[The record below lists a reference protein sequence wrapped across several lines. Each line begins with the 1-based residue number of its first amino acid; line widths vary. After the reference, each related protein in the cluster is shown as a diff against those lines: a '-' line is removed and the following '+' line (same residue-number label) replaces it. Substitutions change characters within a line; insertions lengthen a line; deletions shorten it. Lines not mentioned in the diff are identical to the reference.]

1 MAAKSFS
8 RRNLDFILFEVL
20 DVLSLSKFNYF
31 SAHDKDTINFTL
43 DATSDIA
50 DKIMSPNF
58 ASSDRQQPELING
71 QVKVHKG
78 VHEFVKTFGESGLIA
93 APFSNEWNGMQ
104 LPKTVAS
111 ASEFILGAAHNSFIM
126 YTDLT
131 KGAANLIYKFGSQAQ
146 KEAFLPKML
155 SGEWLGTMCL
165 TETQAGSSLS
175 DVATTA
181 TPQSDGSYKIKG
193 QKIFISAGDHDVTG
207 NIVHLVLARIEGAP
221 KGTKGISL
229 FIVPKNR
236 NANSKFQIPNFKN
249 LESEIW
255 NLESNDVTSVGIY
268 HKMGQKATPA
278 MHLEFG
284 AKDDCIGYLLG
295 EPNRG
300 LPQMFLM
307 MNGARLGVGL
317 GGVNIASAAYY
328 ASLQYAQE
336 RPQGRRLN
344 EKNALG
350 EPTTI
355 IHHADVRR
363 LLLSQKAFV
372 EGTLCFI
379 LKCYQYLDLEKAYS
393 ISEDSNVQTRNTKPE
408 IRYNALLELLT
419 PVAKTYGAEGG
430 IISVNNGLQV
440 LGGYGYTEDFELE
453 QMARD
458 VRIMSLYEGTTGIQ
472 AQALLGRQIPLNNGQ
487 SIKYWLEE
495 VQIDIDLAEKYSVL
509 KPYSDTLTTE
519 IENWQKVTNHL
530 LSKMGN
536 AEIFLSDATL
546 YLEMFGILNV
556 AWQWLSMATVAQN
569 ALENNNAQSDEK
581 VFYES
586 KIQTM
591 QYFYHYEIP
600 KLKGLTTR
608 LLDPSVLTVFD
619 DEKEILM

>member
-1 MAAKSFS
+1 MALKSFS
-8 RRNLDFILFEVL
+8 RRNLDFTLYEVL
-20 DVLSLSKFNYF
+20 KVGSLNQFEIFN
-31 SAHDKDTINFTL
+31 AHDMETFNFTL
-43 DATSDIA
+43 DAATDIA
-50 DKIMSPNF
+50 ENLMKPAYID
-58 ASSDRQQPELING
+58 SDRKQPELIEG
-71 QVKVHKG
+71 EVKVHPAI
-78 VHEFVKTFGESGLIA
+78 HTYYKTLAETGLLSA
-93 APFSNEWNGMQ
+93 SFPFDWGGQQ
-104 LPKTVAS
+104 LPKVVNS
-111 ASEFILGAAHNSFIM
+111 AVDFIEGCAHNGFIM

-131 KGAANLIYKFGSQAQ
+131 KGAANLILKFGTEEQ
-146 KEAFLPKML
+146 KLTFLPNML
-155 SGEWLGTMCL
+155 GGEWTGTMCL

-181 TPQSDGSYKIKG
+181 SPLHKESFGQADGTYKIKG
-193 QKIFISAGDHDVTG
+193 QKIFISAGDHDVTD
-207 NIVHLVLARIEGAP
+207 NIIHLVLARIDGAP

-236 NANSKFQIPNFKN
+236 LDTEGGFNANPK
-249 LESEIW
+249 
-255 NLESNDVTSVGIY
+255 SNDVTSIGIY

-295 EPNRG
+295 EVNRG

-307 MNGARLGVGL
+307 MNGARLGVGM
-317 GGVNIASAAYY
+317 GGVQIGSAAYY

-355 IHHADVRR
+355 IHHPDVRR
-363 LLLSQKAFV
+363 MLLSQKAFV

-379 LKCYQYLDLEKAYS
+379 LKCCYYLDIEKAETDPS
-393 ISEDSNVQTRNTKPE
+393 VKK
-408 IRYNALLELLT
+408 RYNDLLELLT
-419 PVAKTYGAEGG
+419 PVAKTYGAEEG
-430 IISVNNGLQV
+430 IKSVNNGLQV

-472 AQALLGRQIPLNNGQ
+472 AQALLGRQIPINNGQ
-487 SIKYWLEE
+487 SMKYWLEE
-495 VQIDIDLAEKYSVL
+495 VQPDIDFALKNSVL
-509 KPYSDTLTTE
+509 KPYADILNTE
-519 IENWQKVTNHL
+519 IENWKSVTKHL
-530 LSKMGN
+530 LSKAGD

-556 AWQWLSMATVAQN
+556 AWQWLSMANVAQN
-569 ALENNNAQSDEK
+569 ALENYNPQSDEK
-581 VFYES
+581 AFYES
-586 KIQTM
+586 KIHTM
-591 QYFYHYEIP
+591 QFFYHYEIP
-600 KLKGLTTR
+600 RLKGLTTR

-619 DEKEILM
+619 DEKEVIM

>member
-1 MAAKSFS
+1 MAAKNFS

-20 DVLSLSKFNYF
+20 DVLSLSKFDYF
-31 SAHDKDTINFTL
+31 NAHDKDTLNFTL
-43 DATSDIA
+43 DATTDIA

-58 ASSDRQQPELING
+58 TASDRQQPELVDG
-71 QVKVHKG
+71 QVKVHAG

-193 QKIFISAGDHDVTG
+193 QKIFISAGDHDVTD
-207 NIVHLVLARIEGAP
+207 NIVHLVLARIDGAP

-236 NANSKFQIPNFKN
+236 FSVGVT
-249 LESEIW
+249 SSHSDT
-255 NLESNDVTSVGIY
+255 NLESNDVTSIGIY

-284 AKDDCIGYLLG
+284 AKDECIGYLLG
-295 EPNRG
+295 EANRG

-344 EKNALG
+344 EKSALG

-355 IHHADVRR
+355 IHHPDVRR

-379 LKCYQYLDLEKAYS
+379 LKCYQYLDLEKAHDDPS
-393 ISEDSNVQTRNTKPE
+393 VQK
-408 IRYNALLELLT
+408 RYNALLELLT

-430 IISVNNGLQV
+430 ILSVNNGLQV

-472 AQALLGRQIPLNNGQ
+472 AQALLGRQIPLNNGK
-487 SIKYWLEE
+487 SMAYWLEE
-495 VQIDIDLAEKYSVL
+495 VMPDVESAKKHPPL
-509 KPYSDTLTTE
+509 KPYSDILTTE

-530 LSKMGN
+530 VSKMGD

-546 YLEMFGILNV
+546 YLEMFGIMNV

-569 ALENNNAQSDEK
+569 ALENNNPQGDEK

-586 KIQTM
+586 KIHTM
-591 QYFYHYEIP
+591 QFFYSYEVP
-600 KLKGLTTR
+600 KLKALTTR

-619 DEKEILM
+619 DEKEVIM

>member
-1 MAAKSFS
+1 MAAKNFS

-20 DVLSLSKFNYF
+20 DVLSLSKFDYF
-31 SAHDKDTINFTL
+31 SAHDKDTLNFTL
-43 DATSDIA
+43 DATTDIA

-58 ASSDRQQPELING
+58 TASDKQQPELIDG
-71 QVKVHKG
+71 QVKVHAG

-146 KEAFLPKML
+146 KEVFLPKML

-193 QKIFISAGDHDVTG
+193 QKIFISAGDHDVTD
-207 NIVHLVLARIEGAP
+207 NIVHLVLARIDGAP

-236 NANSKFQIPNFKN
+236 NANSKFQISNSN
-249 LESEIW
+249 SLESEIW
-255 NLESNDVTSVGIY
+255 NLESNDVTSIGIY

-284 AKDDCIGYLLG
+284 AKGDCIGYLLG
-295 EPNRG
+295 DANRG

-344 EKNALG
+344 EKTALG

-355 IHHADVRR
+355 IHHPDVRR

-379 LKCYQYLDLEKAYS
+379 LKCYQYLDLEKAHDDPS
-393 ISEDSNVQTRNTKPE
+393 VQK
-408 IRYNALLELLT
+408 RYNALLELLT

-430 IISVNNGLQV
+430 TLSVNNGLQV

-487 SIKYWLEE
+487 SMAYWLEE
-495 VQIDIDLAEKYSVL
+495 VMPDIESAKKHASLS
-509 KPYSDTLTTE
+509 PYSDILTTE

-530 LSKMGN
+530 LSKMGD

-546 YLEMFGILNV
+546 YLEMFGIMNV

-569 ALENNNAQSDEK
+569 TLENTHPQGDEK

-591 QYFYHYEIP
+591 QYFYHYEVP